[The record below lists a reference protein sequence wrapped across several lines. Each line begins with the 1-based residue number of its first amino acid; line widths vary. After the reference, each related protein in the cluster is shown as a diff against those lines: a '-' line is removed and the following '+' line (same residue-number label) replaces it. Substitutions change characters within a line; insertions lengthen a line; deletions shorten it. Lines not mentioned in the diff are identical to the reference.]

1 MSNLEFAGASDD
13 AVDHFS
19 TKEDMIRRIGNQ
31 LNKVIEIA
39 NTIKTNGATDWM
51 NTILPLLKDVFY
63 TSNSV
68 INANNE
74 ENMTDFLVDLDGA
87 CRAVAKAARSFAS
100 QQNYKQTGATV
111 A

>member
-1 MSNLEFAGASDD
+1 
-13 AVDHFS
+13 VDHFA
-19 TKEDMIRRIGNQ
+19 TKEDMMRRIANQ

-39 NTIKTNGATDWM
+39 NTINTNGSVDWM
-51 NTILPLLKDVFY
+51 NTTLPLLNDVFY
-63 TSNSV
+63 TCSSV

-87 CRAVAKAARSFAS
+87 CRAVTKAVRGFAT
-100 QQNYKQTGATV
+100 QQTYKQAGAAT

>member
-1 MSNLEFAGASDD
+1 MKNLDFAGASED

-39 NTIKTNGATDWM
+39 NTIKANGAIDWM
-51 NTILPLLKDVFY
+51 NTTLPLLNDVFY
-63 TSNSV
+63 TCSSV

-87 CRAVAKAARSFAS
+87 CRAVVKAARSFAS
-100 QQNYKQTGATV
+100 QQTYKQTGATV